1 MSSKKSVRKQKKEA
15 AQAQAASKG
24 SRDPSRRLLVY
35 VGLALVLIVG
45 VAYFLRGTN
54 SPGDPP
60 WPGAVWSQAHGH
72 WH

>member
-15 AQAQAASKG
+15 AQARSAAKG
-24 SRDPSRRLLVY
+24 DSSRRLLVY
-35 VGLALVLIVG
+35 VGLALALVV
-45 VAYFLRGTN
+45 VAAFFLRGSN
-54 SPGDPP
+54 APGDPP